1 MNLLK
6 TVFSICFQNIRKWS
20 KDYRIWSVAVL
31 TLVMIN
37 IYINDLQ
44 GICGKLNAPMPVWV
58 FPFMY
63 QQYYMKVIFTIPL
76 ILIFCNAPFIDSN
89 QIYVYLR
96 AGRKKWL
103 AGQILYIAVAS
114 ALYYLFIIT
123 AMFIMLFI
131 DGAEF
136 SLQWGKV
143 LKTIAEVNLSGI
155 GNYPFTLVSDMVI
168 RCFTPVQAML
178 FTFLVSWSNAVSIG
192 LLIFMFNYLSNNKII
207 GSMLAAF
214 DIVMSFFVEISGYPW
229 LIKYSP
235 TSWITLDKIDVGG
248 TTEYPHFEYC
258 MLVYW
263 VMILLLITAIF
274 LFGRKR
280 EIDLER

>member
-1 MNLLK
+1 MNLFK
-6 TVFSICFQNIRKWS
+6 TVFSICFQNIRKWG

-31 TLVMIN
+31 VVVMIN

-44 GICGKLNAPMPVWV
+44 EICSKLSAPMPVWI

-63 QQYYMKVIFTIPL
+63 RQYYMKVIFAIPL
-76 ILIFCNAPFIDSN
+76 ILTFCNAPFIDSN

-96 AGRKKWL
+96 SGREKWL
-103 AGQILYIAVAS
+103 TGQILYIIVTA
-114 ALYYLFIIT
+114 ALYYLFIIIVT
-123 AMFIMLFI
+123 FILLLI
-131 DGAEF
+131 HGAEF

-143 LKTIAEVNLSGI
+143 LKTIAEVGFSEI
-155 GNYPFTLVSDMVI
+155 GNYPFTSVSSMVI
-168 RCFTPVQAML
+168 RCFTPIQAMW

-192 LLIFMFNYLSNNKII
+192 LLIFMFNYLLNNKVI
-207 GSMLAAF
+207 GSLIASF
-214 DIVMSFFVEISGYPW
+214 DIVMSFFVDISGYSW

-248 TTEYPHFEYC
+248 MTEYPSFSYC

-263 VMILLLITAIF
+263 SVILITTAAIF
-274 LFGRKR
+274 IFGRKR
-280 EIDLER
+280 EIDAK